1 MLCSNSFVLK
11 YDISCTLKLS
21 MSAYVCLTSEES
33 EEMRILQITQNM
45 MHSKR
50 NLHLKDFS
58 LLLTKIYSLRKYVFR
73 ETLKICIMSLTV
85 S

>member
-21 MSAYVCLTSEES
+21 MSAYVCLTS
-33 EEMRILQITQNM
+33 L
-45 MHSKR
+45 SKDE
-50 NLHLKDFS
+50 NSPDHPKHDAQQKKLSTFLVFN
-58 LLLTKIYSLRKYVFR
+58 LLLTKIYSLRIYVFR